1 MWMTYNP
8 NPAGARV
15 GDCVIR
21 AISKATKQSW
31 QDTYID
37 LAIYGLQLC
46 DMPSANHVWGKYLRD
61 NGYDRKMIP
70 NTCPDCYTVKEFC
83 KEHQTGTY
91 ILALSGHVV
100 CVKDGDYYDSW
111 DSGNEV
117 PIYYWKEA

>member
-1 MWMTYNP
+1 MWIQYNP

-21 AISKATKQSW
+21 ALSKALRQSW
-31 QDTYID
+31 EDTYID
-37 LAIYGLQLC
+37 LTIYGLQLC
-46 DMPSANHVWGKYLRD
+46 DMPSANHVWGKYLKDR
-61 NGYDRKMIP
+61 NYVRKMIP

-83 KEHQTGTY
+83 KEHQNGTY

-100 CVKDGDYYDSW
+100 CVIDGDYYDSW
-111 DSGNEV
+111 DSGNEI

>member
-1 MWMTYNP
+1 MWIQYNP

-21 AISKATKQSW
+21 ALSKALRQSW
-31 QDTYID
+31 EDTYID
-37 LAIYGLQLC
+37 LTIYGLQLC
-46 DMPSANHVWGKYLRD
+46 DMPSANHVWGKYLKDR
-61 NGYDRKMIP
+61 NYIRKMIP

-83 KEHQTGTY
+83 KEHQNGTY

-100 CVKDGDYYDSW
+100 CVIDGDYYDSW
-111 DSGNEV
+111 DSGNEI